1 MPAWYVTIE
10 DDDDKELNAYMD
22 RWVMARNEEE
32 AMVEAK
38 RQFVGKKFLLTQ
50 DPDVLDT
57 WFS

>member
-1 MPAWYVTIE
+1 MPAWYVMLE
-10 DDDDKELNAYMD
+10 DDDDDKELNAYMY

-50 DPDVLDT
+50 DPDV
-57 WFS
+57 

>member
-1 MPAWYVTIE
+1 MPAWYVTLE

-50 DPDVLDT
+50 DPDV
-57 WFS
+57 